1 MAKVTMAQMKEMAK
15 VAAVASFAVPESAE
29 QVGSFTYA
37 VPVEVEGQ
45 EVWVEV
51 AFTAKQW
58 YATKVA
64 EAYDPFEKQVEWK
77 AEMAEREAKAEAKAK
92 AKAEKEAKKA
102 KKAE

>member
-15 VAAVASFAVPESAE
+15 AAAVAGFAVPESAE

-45 EVWVEV
+45 EVWVE
-51 AFTAKQW
+51 ATFTAKNW
-58 YATKVA
+58 YDTKTSQ
-64 EAYDPFEKQVEWK
+64 AYDPFVKQTEWK
-77 AEMAEREAKAEAKAK
+77 AEMAEREAKTEARAK

-102 KKAE
+102 AKGE